1 MFPNIR
7 IFLDNMAIRID
18 RAHRDLLSLSKLASD
33 AMNRS
38 LFAQRIGVNQN
49 DLVKK
54 NRIWQSLTRLTVW
67 TFFWDRDRACCQLR
81 GKPKINLARL
91 FRSNL
96 PGGTMKLP
104 PQFWFLGGLLL
115 LSYSLFLQD
124 AWGQEKIRLSHSA
137 LESSNAVWYLAQ
149 DRGLYKK
156 YGLDAD
162 LLFIP
167 STTTSVSSL
176 VAGDVQ
182 VANASGGGVASAVVA
197 GADLVLVSCY
207 LNSLPYE
214 LVVNESVKSAE
225 DLKGKSVGI
234 SRVGSASDVAARA
247 LIRGLGLEPDKQV
260 PIMQV
265 GGPAERAAS
274 FRTGRIAGFPSP
286 PGIIHLTK
294 GMPFKVLI
302 STADFQKRFEFPYIC
317 ATTTKSYLARQRETV
332 KKVLMAHIEAI
343 QFFKTHKEDSKKMI
357 AKYSRINNEAYLE
370 DAYNASA
377 KLYDTVPLV
386 TRPGVEV
393 QIKEAVSRKPGAQL
407 RFEDMVDESIVREL
421 EKSGFIDKVYKR

>member
-1 MFPNIR
+1 
-7 IFLDNMAIRID
+7 
-18 RAHRDLLSLSKLASD
+18 
-33 AMNRS
+33 
-38 LFAQRIGVNQN
+38 
-49 DLVKK
+49 
-54 NRIWQSLTRLTVW
+54 
-67 TFFWDRDRACCQLR
+67 
-81 GKPKINLARL
+81 
-91 FRSNL
+91 
-96 PGGTMKLP
+96 
-104 PQFWFLGGLLL
+104 
-115 LSYSLFLQD
+115 
-124 AWGQEKIRLSHSA
+124 
-137 LESSNAVWYLAQ
+137 
-149 DRGLYKK
+149 
-156 YGLDAD
+156 
-162 LLFIP
+162 
-167 STTTSVSSL
+167 
-176 VAGDVQ
+176 
-182 VANASGGGVASAVVA
+182 VVA

-225 DLKGKSVGI
+225 DLRGKSVGI
-234 SRVGSASDVAARA
+234 SRVGSASDVAVRA
-247 LIRGLGLEPDKQV
+247 LIKGLGLEPDKQV
-260 PIMQV
+260 LIMQV

-343 QFFKTHKEDSKKMI
+343 QFFKTHKEETKKMI

-386 TRPGVEV
+386 TRAGVEV
-393 QIKEAVSRKPGAQL
+393 QIKDAVSRKPGAQL

-421 EKSGFIDKVYKR
+421 EKSGFIDKVYKQ